1 MSQIEELIEKL
12 CPNGVEW
19 KPLGEVMSRSTKR
32 VKDRKVPVYCVSNTK
47 GLILSDSLHDFS
59 VYSDDI
65 SNYLFTEKDMFVYN
79 PSRLNIG
86 SIACMKENAG
96 AVSPMYV
103 VFSVNKELV
112 SVNYAFYFLKSHSV
126 NFQIN
131 SMIEEGARF
140 RFTFEKWNKIQIP
153 LPPLAIQTR
162 IVEILDHFT
171 NLTANLTA
179 ELNLRRKQFEHYL
192 DAFFGENEETMESMV
207 KEKNIE
213 IKALQDLGTL
223 TRGRRFVRDDI
234 RTEGV
239 PCIHYGDMYTTYGI
253 AEQNTITFL
262 DEEKANKL
270 RFAEPNDI
278 VIVGAGENDWDI
290 GVGLAW
296 FGKQKVVVHDACYIY
311 KHNMN
316 PKFVS
321 YYLRSNNY
329 HLQIRKWVSS
339 GKISSISDKNLGKA
353 KIPFYSANEQQSIVA
368 TLDKFTALIENIEK
382 ELALRQKQYE
392 YYREQLLN
400 F

>member
-1 MSQIEELIEKL
+1 MSQINELIAKL

-19 KPLGEVMSRSTKR
+19 KTLGEVCDVFTGGEAPGDSIKEKKPRGQYIYPIYSNGVGENALWGFAKSYRIDKMSVTFSSIGTIGYPTLREAKFIPIIR
-32 VKDRKVPVYCVSNTK
+32 LKVIIPKEDS
-47 GLILSDSLHDFS
+47 ILS
-59 VYSDDI
+59 V
-65 SNYLFTEKDMFVYN
+65 
-79 PSRLNIG
+79 R
-86 SIACMKENAG
+86 
-96 AVSPMYV
+96 
-103 VFSVNKELV
+103 
-112 SVNYAFYFLKSHSV
+112 FLKYALDVIQFGQNKSSV
-126 NFQIN
+126 PNIN
-131 SMIEEGARF
+131 ANMI
-140 RFTFEKWNKIQIP
+140 KSLQIP
-153 LPPLAIQTR
+153 LPPLEIQNR

-192 DAFFGENEETMESMV
+192 DVFFGENEDTMESLA

-270 RFAEPNDI
+270 RFAEPNDV

-296 FGKQKVVVHDACYIY
+296 FGKQNVVVHDACYIY
-311 KHNMN
+311 KHNLN

-339 GKISSISDKNLGKA
+339 GKISAISDKNLGKA
-353 KIPFYSANEQQSIVA
+353 KIPFYAKEAQQSIVEK
-368 TLDKFTALIENIEK
+368 LDKFTALIENIEK
-382 ELALRQKQYE
+382 ELDLRQKQYE
-392 YYREQLLN
+392 YYREQLLSFQN
-400 F
+400 S

>member
-1 MSQIEELIEKL
+1 MSQIQQLIEKY
-12 CPNGVEW
+12 CSNGVEW
-19 KPLGEVMSRSTKR
+19 KTLGEVLKYEQPSKYIVDST
-32 VKDRKVPVYCVSNTK
+32 DYSNEGIPVLT
-47 GLILSDSLHDFS
+47 
-59 VYSDDI
+59 
-65 SNYLFTEKDMFVYN
+65 
-79 PSRLNIG
+79 
-86 SIACMKENAG
+86 AG
-96 AVSPMYV
+96 ASFILGYTNESDGIYKASKDNPV
-103 VFSVNKELV
+103 VIFDDFTTSFHWVDFDFKVKSSAMKMLKPINKEV
-112 SVNYAFYFLKSHSV
+112 NFRYVYYSMCIINYAPTEHTRQWIGIYS
-126 NFQIN
+126 NF
-131 SMIEEGARF
+131 
-140 RFTFEKWNKIQIP
+140 TIP
-153 LPPLAIQTR
+153 LPPLEIQTR

-392 YYREQLLN
+392 HYREQLLT